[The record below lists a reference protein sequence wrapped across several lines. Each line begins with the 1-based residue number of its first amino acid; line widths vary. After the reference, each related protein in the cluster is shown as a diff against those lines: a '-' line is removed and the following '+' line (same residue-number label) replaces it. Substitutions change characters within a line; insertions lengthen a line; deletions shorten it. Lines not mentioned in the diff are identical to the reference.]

1 MTAPRHSSRAGSAA
15 PSTPSRAGRSKPS
28 GGTSP
33 WSASTGRRCS
43 TATCCASCTTT
54 SRATNGSWNGSTTE
68 HLDERCRSRA
78 SPAGG
83 RPPEAR
89 LMRAPYV
96 ELHCHSNFSFL
107 DGGSHPAELAARAAE
122 LEMPALAITD
132 RGGVYGAVKFL
143 QACRKLGVKPL
154 IGTALEVDGQE
165 TVVIARNLRGY
176 SNLCRLLSLAHADQP
191 KGEARATL
199 TRVAEHKGD
208 LFYLSATDDERRL
221 RELQEALGNE
231 SVFSE
236 LHHHLRPEDPWVLEG
251 RASMAKR
258 CGAAV
263 VATNQ
268 VHYHVPE
275 RRRLHDVLVA
285 IRHRTTLDGARPH
298 LFPNAEHHLKAG
310 DEMRPLFKGH
320 AEALAAPWDIAQ
332 ECAVELDF
340 RKVRFP
346 GYPVPAGETPFSFL
360 YKLCFEGVRE
370 RYRPITPEVARRLQ
384 RELEVIEKT
393 GLAEFFLI
401 NWDLMRF
408 AREHG
413 VPGQGRGSAADS
425 IVAYVLGITRVDPIE
440 HNLLFERFLHEEMT
454 STPDIDIDFSTKH
467 REQVI
472 QYVYDKYGWE
482 RTGMVCNVVTFQPR
496 MAIRQ
501 VGKALGF
508 SAELLDRLAK
518 GVDRWPAPGEML
530 TPPGNPT
537 EGVEDSMTGAMP
549 PPADMRPQS
558 WQQFLELCREVIEFP
573 RHLSIHVGGMLVT
586 GEPLVDIVPVEP
598 ATMEGRRVVQFN
610 KDDVEDLGLI
620 KVDLL
625 GLRTLSVVAETLD
638 LIQDT
643 TGTRPDLDRL
653 PLDDPKVFEMCS
665 EADTIG
671 VFQIESRAQMQTLP
685 RTRPQSF
692 NDLVVE
698 VAIIRPGP
706 IQGNA
711 VHPYIRR
718 KQGREPVIYAHP
730 LLEPV
735 LKDTLGVILYQEQII
750 EIAMRVAGMTPSQ
763 ADGFRRAMTR
773 HLNRVEMSSL
783 EGDFINGCLAN
794 SVPREVADQLFAA
807 VQGFAVYGFCRSHA
821 AAFARTTYETAWLK
835 LNYPVEFGCG
845 LLNHQPMGFYH
856 PSVLV
861 EDLKRHGV
869 KVLPVDVNRSY
880 ARCLPEPLALSP
892 TKPQLAEGPPSSTR
906 PSLPRRPTEISVSVA
921 STQAVKAQ
929 AAMTH
934 AMRIGL
940 NYVRDLGEDG
950 RNAIV
955 AERRRAGP
963 YSSFDDFLNRLR
975 GGPIGPRAVRN
986 LVMVGAFDALRQPRR
1001 KLLWGWQERWHGHGL
1016 RRGLGTQAELRLNG
1030 TAPDLPAVD
1039 EFDANQLEYRISDL
1053 STGHH
1058 LIHFCRD
1065 RLRAMGALESNQLPS
1080 IPDRH
1085 RVRVAGLVITR
1096 QAPSTAKK
1104 IRFFTLEDEF
1114 GQVNVTIKPD
1124 VYDRYRH
1131 IANRQPILIIDG
1143 VMQRQDGVW
1152 SVLASHI
1159 EALRGVPRPQQRSHD
1174 YR

>member
-1 MTAPRHSSRAGSAA
+1 MPGELT
-15 PSTPSRAGRSKPS
+15 
-28 GGTSP
+28 
-33 WSASTGRRCS
+33 
-43 TATCCASCTTT
+43 
-54 SRATNGSWNGSTTE
+54 
-68 HLDERCRSRA
+68 
-78 SPAGG
+78 
-83 RPPEAR
+83 RP
-89 LMRAPYV
+89 PYV

-107 DGGSHPAELAARAAE
+107 DGGSHPYELAARAAE

-132 RGGVYGAVKFL
+132 RGGVYGAVRFL
-143 QACRKLGVKPL
+143 QACRKLGVKPI
-154 IGTALEVDGQE
+154 IGSALEVAGE
-165 TVVIARNLRGY
+165 ELILIARNLRGY
-176 SNLCRLLSLAHADQP
+176 SNLCRLLTISHADQP

-199 TRVAEHKGD
+199 EQVAAHRGD
-208 LFYLSATDDERRL
+208 LFYLSATDEERRL
-221 RELQEALGNE
+221 MDLADAVGRENL
-231 SVFSE
+231 FSE
-236 LHHHLRPEDPWVLEG
+236 LHHHLGPQDRWVLEG
-251 RASMAKR
+251 RAAMARR
-258 CGAAV
+258 CGV
-263 VATNQ
+263 TIVATNE
-268 VHYHVPE
+268 VHYHVPQ

-285 IRHRTTLDGARPH
+285 IRHRATLEQARPH
-298 LFPNAEHHLKAG
+298 LFPNSEHYLKGGAQLV
-310 DEMRPLFKGH
+310 PLFHGQ
-320 AEALAAPWDIAQ
+320 AEALSTPWEIAQ
-332 ECAVELDF
+332 ACDVDLDF

-346 GYPVPAGETPFSFL
+346 GYPVPSGETPFSFL

-370 RYRPITPEVARRLQ
+370 RYRPITPTVARRLQ
-384 RELEVIEKT
+384 RELDVIEKT

-454 STPDIDIDFSTKH
+454 STPDIDIDFSTEH

-472 QYVYDKYGWE
+472 QYVYGKYGSE

-518 GVDRWPAPGEML
+518 GVDRWFAEDVEVSAAEAVPAPDL
-530 TPPGNPT
+530 
-537 EGVEDSMTGAMP
+537 
-549 PPADMRPQS
+549 RPQS
-558 WQQFLELCREVIEFP
+558 WRQFLELCREIVEFP
-573 RHLSIHVGGMLVT
+573 RHLSIHNGGMLVT
-586 GEPLVDIVPVEP
+586 GDPLVDIAPVEP

-620 KVDLL
+620 KMDML
-625 GLRTLSVVAETLD
+625 GLRTLSVVAESLE
-638 LIQDT
+638 LIEAT
-643 TGTRPDLDRL
+643 TGERPDLDAL
-653 PLDDPKVFEMCS
+653 PLTDAEVFKMCGQ
-665 EADTIG
+665 ADTIG

-685 RTRPQSF
+685 RTRPKTF

-718 KQGREPVIYAHP
+718 KQGREPVTYSHP
-730 LLEPV
+730 LLEPI

-750 EIAMRVAGMTPSQ
+750 EIAMHVAGMLPAR

-783 EGDFINGCLAN
+783 EDEFIGGCLAN
-794 SVPREVADQLFAA
+794 GVPREVADQLFAA

-821 AAFARTTYETAWLK
+821 AAFARTSYETAWLK
-835 LNYPVEFGCG
+835 LYHPVEFGCG
-845 LLNHQPMGFYH
+845 LLNNQPMGFYH

-869 KVLPVDVNRSY
+869 KALPVDINRSDV
-880 ARCLPEPLALSP
+880 RCLPEAIEAAAAEEVLV
-892 TKPQLAEGPPSSTR
+892 AEGPPSSPR
-906 PSLPRRPTEISVSVA
+906 PPSPTGQPQISVSTP
-921 STQAVKAQ
+921 STLPVKKS
-929 AAMTH
+929 H
-934 AMRIGL
+934 GLRIGF

-950 RNAIV
+950 RRAIV
-955 AERRRAGP
+955 AERTRSGAYR
-963 YSSFDDFLNRLR
+963 SFDDFLHRLR

-986 LVMVGAFDALRQPRR
+986 LVMVGAFDSLGSARR
-1001 KLLWGWQERWHGHGL
+1001 ALLWGWQERWHGEGL
-1016 RRGLGTQAELRLNG
+1016 RRGLDTQAELRFNG

-1039 EFDANQLEYRISDL
+1039 AFDANQLEYRISDL

-1065 RLRAMGALESNQLPS
+1065 RLRSMGALDSRDLQA
-1080 IPDRH
+1080 IPDH
-1085 RVRVAGLVITR
+1085 GRVRVAGLVITR
-1096 QAPSTAKK
+1096 QAPGTAKK

-1114 GQVNVTIKPD
+1114 GQVNVTIMPD

-1131 IANRQPILIIDG
+1131 VANRQPILVVDG
-1143 VMQRQDGVW
+1143 VMQRQDGVH

-1159 EALRGVPRPQQRSHD
+1159 QALTGVPRPTQRSHD

>member
-1 MTAPRHSSRAGSAA
+1 MS
-15 PSTPSRAGRSKPS
+15 
-28 GGTSP
+28 
-33 WSASTGRRCS
+33 
-43 TATCCASCTTT
+43 
-54 SRATNGSWNGSTTE
+54 
-68 HLDERCRSRA
+68 
-78 SPAGG
+78 
-83 RPPEAR
+83 
-89 LMRAPYV
+89 PYV

-107 DGGSHPAELAARAAE
+107 DGGSHPAELALQAAE

-143 QACRKLGVKPL
+143 QACRKVGVKPL
-154 IGTALEVDGQE
+154 IGTTLEVDGQE
-165 TVVIARNLRGY
+165 MVIIARNLRGY
-176 SNLCRLLSLAHADQP
+176 SNLCRLLSLAHTDQP
-191 KGEARATL
+191 KGEARTTLAT
-199 TRVAEHKGD
+199 AAGHCGD
-208 LFYLSATDDERRL
+208 LFYLSAGDDEKRL
-221 RELQEALGNE
+221 RALQEAFGKEN
-231 SVFSE
+231 VFSE
-236 LHHHLRPEDPWVLEG
+236 LNHHLRAEDSWVLEG
-251 RASMAKR
+251 RAAMAKR
-258 CGAAV
+258 CGAGL

-268 VHYHVPE
+268 VHYHTRE

-285 IRHRTTLDGARPH
+285 IRHRATLDEARPK
-298 LFPNAEHHLKAG
+298 LFPNAEHCLKG
-310 DEMRPLFKGH
+310 GEELRLLFKGY
-320 AEALAAPWDIAQ
+320 AEALATPWDIAQ
-332 ECAVELDF
+332 ECDLELDF

-346 GYPVPAGETPFSFL
+346 GYPVPEGETPFSFL

-408 AREHG
+408 ARERG

-454 STPDIDIDFSTKH
+454 STPDIDIDFSTEH

-472 QYVYDKYGWE
+472 QYIYDKYGWE

-518 GVDRWPAPGEML
+518 GVDRWF
-530 TPPGNPT
+530 T
-537 EGVEDSMTGAMP
+537 EDVADSMTGAVP
-549 PPADMRPQS
+549 PPDMRPKS
-558 WQQFLELCREVIEFP
+558 WNQFLQLCREVIDFP
-573 RHLSIHVGGMLVT
+573 RHLSIHNGGMLVT

-620 KVDLL
+620 KMDML
-625 GLRTLSVVAETLD
+625 GLRTLSVIAEALD
-638 LIQDT
+638 MIKDT
-643 TGTRPDLDRL
+643 SGARPDLDQL
-653 PLDDPKVFEMCS
+653 PLKDPKVFEMCS
-665 EADTIG
+665 AADTIG

-685 RTRPQSF
+685 RTRPESF

-718 KQGREPVIYAHP
+718 KQGREQVTYAHP
-730 LLEPV
+730 LLEPI

-750 EIAMRVAGMTPSQ
+750 EIAMRVAGMTPSG

-783 EGDFINGCLAN
+783 EGDFIGGCLAN
-794 SVPREVADQLFAA
+794 EVPREVADQLFAA

-821 AAFARTTYETAWLK
+821 AAFARTAYETAWLK
-835 LNYPVEFGCG
+835 LNHAVEFGCG
-845 LLNHQPMGFYH
+845 LLNNQPMGFYH

-869 KVLPVDVNRSY
+869 KVLPVDINCSA
-880 ARCLPEPLALSP
+880 ARCLPEPIPNPSASSP
-892 TKPQLAEGPPSSTR
+892 R
-906 PSLPRRPTEISVSVA
+906 PSARPSVGPSVGPSAGPSLLHRAGSLPQPAHRGEPYGDLEDKGTLPVKTE
-921 STQAVKAQ
+921 
-929 AAMTH
+929 H
-934 AMRIGL
+934 AMRIGF
-940 NYVRDLGEDG
+940 NYVRDLGKEG
-950 RNAIV
+950 RQAIV
-955 AERRRAGP
+955 AERERGP
-963 YSSFDDFLNRLR
+963 YRSFDDFLDRLR

-986 LVMVGAFDALRQPRR
+986 LVMVGAFDNLGQPRR
-1001 KLLWGWQERWHGHGL
+1001 ELLWGWQERWHGHGL
-1016 RRGLGTQAELRLNG
+1016 RRGIHAQSELRLNG
-1030 TAPDLPAVD
+1030 TAPGLPQLD
-1039 EFDANQLEYRISDL
+1039 EFDVNQLEYRISDL

-1065 RLRAMGALESNQLPS
+1065 RLQQLGALESTKLSS
-1080 IPDRH
+1080 IRSG
-1085 RVRVAGLVITR
+1085 RTVRVAGLVITR

-1124 VYDRYRH
+1124 VYDRYRQV
-1131 IANRQPILIIDG
+1131 ANRQPILVIDG

-1152 SVLASHI
+1152 SVLATHI
-1159 EALRGVPRPQQRSHD
+1159 QALEGVPRPQQRSHD

>member
-1 MTAPRHSSRAGSAA
+1 MRRQATPCSRQPVS
-15 PSTPSRAGRSKPS
+15 
-28 GGTSP
+28 
-33 WSASTGRRCS
+33 
-43 TATCCASCTTT
+43 
-54 SRATNGSWNGSTTE
+54 
-68 HLDERCRSRA
+68 L
-78 SPAGG
+78 
-83 RPPEAR
+83 
-89 LMRAPYV
+89 YI

-107 DGGSHPAELAARAAE
+107 DGGSHPYELAVRAAE

-132 RGGVYGAVKFL
+132 RGGVYGAVRFL
-143 QACRKLGVKPL
+143 QACRKVGVKPI

-165 TVVIARNLRGY
+165 VVMIARNLRGY
-176 SNLCRLLSLAHADQP
+176 SNLCRLLSFAHADQP
-191 KGEARATL
+191 KGEARATIAS
-199 TRVAEHKGD
+199 VAEHRGD
-208 LFYLSATDDERRL
+208 LFYLSATDDEKRL
-221 RELQEALGNE
+221 REMQEALGKEN
-231 SVFSE
+231 VFSE
-236 LHHHLRPEDPWVLEG
+236 LHHHLCPEDQWVLEG
-251 RASMAKR
+251 RAALAKR
-258 CGAAV
+258 CGAGI
-263 VATNQ
+263 VATNE

-285 IRHRTTLDGARPH
+285 IRHRATLESARPY
-298 LFPNAEHHLKAG
+298 LFPNSEHHLKGGA
-310 DEMRPLFKGH
+310 DMRPLFRGH
-320 AEALAAPWDIAQ
+320 AEALATPWDIAQ
-332 ECAVELDF
+332 ECDVNLDF

-408 AREHG
+408 ARERG

-454 STPDIDIDFSTKH
+454 STPDIDIDFSTAH

-472 QYVYDKYGWE
+472 QYIYDKYGWE

-518 GVDRWPAPGEML
+518 GVDRWF
-530 TPPGNPT
+530 T
-537 EGVEDSMTGAMP
+537 EDVEDSMLDAVP
-549 PPADMRPQS
+549 PPDMRPQS
-558 WQQFLELCREVIEFP
+558 WQQFLELCRQIIEFP
-573 RHLSIHVGGMLVT
+573 RHLSIHNGGMLVT
-586 GEPLVDIVPVEP
+586 GEPLVEIVPVEP

-620 KVDLL
+620 KMDML
-625 GLRTLSVVAETLD
+625 GLRTLSVVAEALE
-638 LIQDT
+638 LIKDK
-643 TGTRPDLDRL
+643 TGTRPDLDQL
-653 PLDDPKVFEMCS
+653 ALNDPTVFEMCS
-665 EADTIG
+665 AADTIG

-718 KQGREPVIYAHP
+718 KQGREAVTYAHP
-730 LLEPV
+730 LLEPI

-750 EIAMRVAGMTPSQ
+750 EIAMYVAGMTPSG

-783 EGDFINGCLAN
+783 EGDFIDGCLAN
-794 SVPREVADQLFAA
+794 DVPREVADQLFAA

-821 AAFARTTYETAWLK
+821 AAFARTSYETSWLK
-835 LNYPVEFGCG
+835 LNHAVEFGCG
-845 LLNHQPMGFYH
+845 LLNNQPMGFYH

-869 KVLPVDVNRSY
+869 TVLPVDVNRSD
-880 ARCLPEPLALSP
+880 ARCLPERLPPPSP
-892 TKPQLAEGPPSSTR
+892 QAHLAEGPPSSTR
-906 PSLPRRPTEISVSVA
+906 PALPRRPTDSSVSIG
-921 STQAVKAQ
+921 STQPVK
-929 AAMTH
+929 AMTH
-934 AMRIGL
+934 AMRIGF

-950 RNAIV
+950 RRAIV
-955 AERRRAGP
+955 DERRHGH
-963 YSSFDDFLNRLR
+963 YTSFDDFLHRLR
-975 GGPIGPRAVRN
+975 GTPVGPRAVRN
-986 LVMVGAFDALRQPRR
+986 LVMVGAFDALGQPRR
-1001 KLLWGWQERWHGHGL
+1001 ELLWGWQERWHGHGL
-1016 RRGLGTQAELRLNG
+1016 RRGIEKQSELRLNG
-1030 TAPDLPAVD
+1030 TAPALPRID
-1039 EFDANQLEYRISDL
+1039 DFDANQLEYRISDL

-1058 LIHFCRD
+1058 LIHFCRE
-1065 RLRAMGALESNQLPS
+1065 RLVKMGALESNKLAS
-1080 IPDRH
+1080 IRNNQK
-1085 RVRVAGLVITR
+1085 VRVAGLVITR

-1124 VYDRYRH
+1124 VYERYRQV
-1131 IANRQPILIIDG
+1131 ANRQPILIIDG
-1143 VMQRQDGVW
+1143 VMQRNDGVY

-1159 EALRGVPRPQQRSHD
+1159 EALHGIPRPHQKSHD

>member
-1 MTAPRHSSRAGSAA
+1 MP
-15 PSTPSRAGRSKPS
+15 
-28 GGTSP
+28 
-33 WSASTGRRCS
+33 
-43 TATCCASCTTT
+43 
-54 SRATNGSWNGSTTE
+54 
-68 HLDERCRSRA
+68 
-78 SPAGG
+78 
-83 RPPEAR
+83 
-89 LMRAPYV
+89 APYV
-96 ELHCHSNFSFL
+96 ELHSHSNFSFL
-107 DGGSHPAELAARAAE
+107 DGGSHPYELAMRAAE

-132 RGGVYGAVKFL
+132 RGGVYGAVRHL
-143 QACRKLGVKPL
+143 QACRKLGVKPI
-154 IGTALEVDGQE
+154 IGTSLEVDGE
-165 TVVIARNLRGY
+165 ELILIARDLRGY
-176 SNLCRLLSLAHADQP
+176 SNLCRLLTLAHADQP
-191 KGEARATL
+191 KGEARTTL
-199 TRVAEHKGD
+199 DTVAEHRGE
-208 LFYLSATDDERRL
+208 LFYLSPTDREQRM
-221 RELQEALGNE
+221 RELQGALGKEN
-231 SVFSE
+231 VFSE
-236 LHHHLRPEDPWVLEG
+236 LHHHRRPEDEWVLEG
-251 RASMAKR
+251 RAAMARR
-258 CGAAV
+258 CGAGV
-263 VATNQ
+263 VATNE
-268 VHYHVPE
+268 VHYHVAE

-285 IRHRTTLDGARPH
+285 IRHRATLDEARAH
-298 LFPNAEHHLKAG
+298 LFPNSEHHLKGGA
-310 DEMRPLFKGH
+310 DLRPLFHGH
-320 AEALAAPWDIAQ
+320 AEALATPWEIAQ
-332 ECAVELDF
+332 ECDVDLDF

-360 YKLCFEGVRE
+360 YKLCFEGVRD
-370 RYRPITPEVARRLQ
+370 RYRPITPAVAQRLQ

-454 STPDIDIDFSTKH
+454 STPDIDIDFSTEH

-472 QYVYDKYGWE
+472 QYIYEKYGWE
-482 RTGMVCNVVTFQPR
+482 RTGMVCNIVTFQPR

-518 GVDRWPAPGEML
+518 GVDRWF
-530 TPPGNPT
+530 T
-537 EGVEDSMTGAMP
+537 EDVEDSMTGAVP
-549 PPADMRPQS
+549 PPDMRPQS

-573 RHLSIHVGGMLVT
+573 RHLSIHNGGMLVT
-586 GEPLVDIVPVEP
+586 GEPLVDIAPVEP

-620 KVDLL
+620 KMDML
-625 GLRTLSVVAETLD
+625 GLRTLSVVAEALE
-638 LIQDT
+638 LIKDT
-643 TGTRPDLDRL
+643 TGTRPDLDQL
-653 PLDDPKVFEMCS
+653 PLNDPAVFEMCG

-685 RTRPQSF
+685 RTRPKTF

-718 KQGREPVIYAHP
+718 KQGREEVTYAHP
-730 LLEPV
+730 LLEPI

-750 EIAMRVAGMTPSQ
+750 EIAMYVAGMKPGR

-783 EGDFINGCLAN
+783 EDEFIGGCLAN
-794 SVPREVADQLFAA
+794 EVPREVADQLFAA

-821 AAFARTTYETAWLK
+821 AAFARTSYETAWMK
-835 LNYPVEFGCG
+835 LHHPVEFGCG
-845 LLNHQPMGFYH
+845 LLNNQPMGFYH

-861 EDLKRHGV
+861 EDLKRHGL
-869 KVLPVDVNRSY
+869 KALPVDINLSDI
-880 ARCLPEPLALSP
+880 RCLPEALPEVAPGQFPATAGTRGIQRDMYPASAG
-892 TKPQLAEGPPSSTR
+892 TRGGSGSASATPQLAGGPPFGSR
-906 PSLPRRPTEISVSVA
+906 PLPRLPTESSVLTE
-921 STQAVKAQ
+921 STLPVKARY
-929 AAMTH
+929 

-940 NYVRDLGEDG
+940 NYVRDLGEEG
-950 RNAIV
+950 RKAIV
-955 AERRRAGP
+955 EDRDRGGP
-963 YSSFDDFLNRLR
+963 YLSFDDFINRMR

-986 LVMVGAFDALRQPRR
+986 LVMVGAFDALGQPRR
-1001 KLLWGWQERWHGHGL
+1001 ELLWGWQERWHGKGL
-1016 RRGLGTQAELRLNG
+1016 RRGIDKQSELRLNG
-1030 TAPDLPAVD
+1030 TAPSLPDVD
-1039 EFDANQLEYRISDL
+1039 DFDANQLEYRISDL

-1065 RLRAMGALESNQLPS
+1065 RLAAMGALESNKLPA
-1080 IPDRH
+1080 IANNKQ
-1085 RVRVAGLVITR
+1085 VRVAGLVITR

-1124 VYDRYRH
+1124 VYDRYRQV
-1131 IANRQPILIIDG
+1131 ANRQPILIIDG
-1143 VMQRQDGVW
+1143 VMQRQDGVH

-1159 EALRGVPRPQQRSHD
+1159 QALEGAPRPAQRSHD

>member
-1 MTAPRHSSRAGSAA
+1 MAIPNLHRLATSHSRELGAA
-15 PSTPSRAGRSKPS
+15 TVS
-28 GGTSP
+28 
-33 WSASTGRRCS
+33 
-43 TATCCASCTTT
+43 
-54 SRATNGSWNGSTTE
+54 
-68 HLDERCRSRA
+68 
-78 SPAGG
+78 
-83 RPPEAR
+83 
-89 LMRAPYV
+89 PYV

-107 DGGSHPAELAARAAE
+107 DGSSHPAELVMRAAE

-132 RGGVYGAVKFL
+132 RGGVYGAVRFL
-143 QACRKLGVKPL
+143 QACRKFGVKPI
-154 IGTALEVDGQE
+154 IGSALEVDNDE
-165 TVVIARNLRGY
+165 IILIARNLRGY
-176 SNLCRLLSLAHADQP
+176 SNLCRLLSFAHLDQP
-191 KGEARATL
+191 KGEARSTL
-199 TRVAEHKGD
+199 ARVAEHRGD
-208 LFYLSATDDERRL
+208 LFFLSATDQERRL
-221 RELQEALGNE
+221 RELQEALGSEN
-231 SVFSE
+231 VFSE
-236 LHHHLRPEDPWVLEG
+236 LHHHRGTEDPWVLEG
-251 RASMAKR
+251 RAAMARR
-258 CGAAV
+258 CRAPV
-263 VATNQ
+263 VATNE
-268 VHYHVPE
+268 VHYHARE

-285 IRHRTTLDGARPH
+285 IRHRATLDEARPH
-298 LFPNAEHHLKAG
+298 LFPNSEHHLKG
-310 DEMRPLFKGH
+310 EEEMRPLFKGY
-320 AEALAAPWDIAQ
+320 AEALAMPWEIAQ
-332 ECAVELDF
+332 QCEVDLDF
-340 RKVRFP
+340 RRVRFP
-346 GYPVPAGETPFSFL
+346 GYPVPAGETPFSYL

-384 RELEVIEKT
+384 RELEVIQKT

-408 AREHG
+408 AREQG
-413 VPGQGRGSAADS
+413 VPGQGRGPAADS

-454 STPDIDIDFSTKH
+454 STPDIDIDFSTAH

-472 QYVYDKYGWE
+472 QYIYDKYGWE

-501 VGKALGF
+501 VGKAMGF

-518 GVDRWPAPGEML
+518 GVDRWF
-530 TPPGNPT
+530 T
-537 EGVEDSMTGAMP
+537 EDVADSMMEAVP
-549 PPADMRPQS
+549 PPELRPRS
-558 WQQFLELCREVIEFP
+558 WQHFLELCRQVQDFP
-573 RHLSIHVGGMLVT
+573 RHLSIHNGGMLVT
-586 GEPLVDIVPVEP
+586 GEPLVDIAPVEP

-620 KVDLL
+620 KMDML
-625 GLRTLSVVAETLD
+625 GLRTLSVVAEALE
-638 LIQDT
+638 LIRDR
-643 TGTRPDLDRL
+643 TGTRPDLDQL
-653 PLDDPKVFEMCS
+653 PLNDPAVFEMCS
-665 EADTIG
+665 TADTIG

-718 KQGREPVIYAHP
+718 KQGREQVTYAHP
-730 LLEPV
+730 LLEPI

-750 EIAMRVAGMTPSQ
+750 EIAMHVAGMTPSQ

-794 SVPREVADQLFAA
+794 QVPREVADQLFTA

-821 AAFARTTYETAWLK
+821 AAFARTSYETVWLK

-845 LLNHQPMGFYH
+845 LLNNQPMGFYH

-861 EDLKRHGV
+861 EDLKRHGITA
-869 KVLPVDVNRSY
+869 LPVDVNLSGV
-880 ARCLPEPLALSP
+880 RCLPELLPSAPINVAHL
-892 TKPQLAEGPPSSTR
+892 TEGPPSSTR
-906 PSLPRRPTEISVSVA
+906 PSSPTGQPHFSLSTA
-921 STQAVKAQ
+921 STQPVKAL
-929 AAMTH
+929 TY
-934 AMRIGL
+934 AMRIGF
-940 NYVRDLGEDG
+940 NYVRDLGEEG
-950 RNAIV
+950 RTAIV
-955 AERRRAGP
+955 AERERAGL
-963 YSSFDDFLNRLR
+963 YTSFDNFLDRLR

-986 LVMVGAFDALRQPRR
+986 LVMVGAFDTMSRPRR
-1001 KLLWGWQERWHGHGL
+1001 ELLWGWQERWHGHGL
-1016 RRGLGTQAELRLNG
+1016 RRGIDKQSELRLDA
-1030 TAPDLPAVD
+1030 TSPELPEID
-1039 EFDANQLEYRISDL
+1039 DFDANQLEYRISDL

-1065 RLRAMGALESNQLPS
+1065 RLRELGALESNRLAAIRDHQ
-1080 IPDRH
+1080 

-1124 VYDRYRH
+1124 VFDRYRQV
-1131 IANRQPILIIDG
+1131 ANRQPILVIDG
-1143 VMQRQDGVW
+1143 VMQRQDGVY

-1159 EALRGVPRPQQRSHD
+1159 EALLGVPRPPQKSHD

>member
-1 MTAPRHSSRAGSAA
+1 MS
-15 PSTPSRAGRSKPS
+15 
-28 GGTSP
+28 
-33 WSASTGRRCS
+33 
-43 TATCCASCTTT
+43 
-54 SRATNGSWNGSTTE
+54 
-68 HLDERCRSRA
+68 
-78 SPAGG
+78 
-83 RPPEAR
+83 
-89 LMRAPYV
+89 PYV

-132 RGGVYGAVKFL
+132 HGGVYGAVRFL
-143 QACRKLGVKPL
+143 QACRKLGVKPI
-154 IGTALEVDGQE
+154 IGAALEVDGDE
-165 TVVIARNLRGY
+165 LVLLARNLRGY
-176 SNLCRLLSLAHADQP
+176 SNLCRLLSFAHADQP

-199 TRVAEHKGD
+199 ARVAEHRGD
-208 LFYLSATDDERRL
+208 LFYLSPTDQESRL
-221 RELQEALGNE
+221 RELQEALGKE

-236 LHHHLRPEDPWVLEG
+236 LHHHMRPEDGWRLEG
-251 RASMAKR
+251 RAAMASR
-258 CGAAV
+258 CGAQT

-268 VHYHVPE
+268 IHYHLPT

-285 IRHRTTLDGARPH
+285 IRHRATLDEARPH
-298 LFPNAEHHLKAG
+298 LFPNSEHHLKG
-310 DEMRPLFKGH
+310 GEQMRPLFKGH
-320 AEALAAPWDIAQ
+320 ADALATPWEIAQ
-332 ECAVELDF
+332 QCDVDLDF

-360 YKLCFEGVRE
+360 YKLCFEGVRD
-370 RYRPITPEVARRLQ
+370 RYQPITPAVARRLQ
-384 RELEVIEKT
+384 RELDVIEKT

-408 AREHG
+408 ARERG

-454 STPDIDIDFSTKH
+454 STPDIDIDFSTEH

-518 GVDRWPAPGEML
+518 GVDRWF
-530 TPPGNPT
+530 T
-537 EGVEDSMTGAMP
+537 EDVEDSVMVAVP
-549 PPADMRPQS
+549 PPEMRPPS
-558 WQQFLELCREVIEFP
+558 WKHFLELCREVQDFP
-573 RHLSIHVGGMLVT
+573 RHLSIHNGGMLVT
-586 GEPLVDIVPVEP
+586 GEPLVDIAPVEP

-620 KVDLL
+620 KMDML
-625 GLRTLSVVAETLD
+625 GLSTLSVVAEALE
-638 LIQDT
+638 LIRDR
-643 TGTRPDLDRL
+643 TGTRPDLDQL
-653 PLDDPKVFEMCS
+653 PLNDPRVFEMCS
-665 EADTIG
+665 AADTIG

-685 RTRPQSF
+685 RTRPQTF

-718 KQGREPVIYAHP
+718 KQGREEIKYAHP
-730 LLEPV
+730 LLEPI

-750 EIAMRVAGMTPSQ
+750 EIAMHVAGMAPSR

-783 EGDFINGCLAN
+783 EGDFIDGCLAN
-794 SVPREVADQLFAA
+794 QVPREVADQLFAA

-821 AAFARTTYETAWLK
+821 AAFARTSYETAWLK
-835 LNYPVEFGCG
+835 LNHPIEFGCG
-845 LLNHQPMGFYH
+845 LLNNQPMGFYH

-861 EDLKRHGV
+861 EDLKRHGMTA
-869 KVLPVDVNRSY
+869 LPVDINRSD
-880 ARCLPEPLALSP
+880 ARCLPELL
-892 TKPQLAEGPPSSTR
+892 PQLAASEQSHLSEGPPSAR
-906 PSLPRRPTEISVSVA
+906 PPSPTGQPRTSVSIE
-921 STQAVKAQ
+921 STQPVKNQ
-929 AAMTH
+929 TH
-934 AMRIGL
+934 ALRVGL

-950 RNAIV
+950 RKAIV
-955 AERRRAGP
+955 AERERAGP
-963 YSSFDDFLNRLR
+963 YQSFDDFIDRLR
-975 GGPIGPRAVRN
+975 GGPVGPRAVRN
-986 LVMVGAFDALRQPRR
+986 LVMVGAFDALGQPRR
-1001 KLLWGWQERWHGHGL
+1001 ELLWGWQERWHGHGL
-1016 RRGLGTQAELRLNG
+1016 RRGIDKQAELRLNG
-1030 TAPDLPAVD
+1030 TAPDLPDIDA
-1039 EFDANQLEYRISDL
+1039 FDANQLEYRISDL
-1053 STGHH
+1053 STGNH

-1065 RLRAMGALESNQLPS
+1065 RLRAMGALESNRLAG
-1080 IPDRH
+1080 IPDH
-1085 RVRVAGLVITR
+1085 RQVRVAGLVITR

-1124 VYDRYRH
+1124 VYERYRQV
-1131 IANRQPILIIDG
+1131 ANRQPILVIDG
-1143 VMQRQDGVW
+1143 VMQRQDGVY
-1152 SVLASHI
+1152 SILASHI
-1159 EALRGVPRPQQRSHD
+1159 EALRGVPRPHQRSHD

>member
-1 MTAPRHSSRAGSAA
+1 M
-15 PSTPSRAGRSKPS
+15 
-28 GGTSP
+28 
-33 WSASTGRRCS
+33 
-43 TATCCASCTTT
+43 
-54 SRATNGSWNGSTTE
+54 N
-68 HLDERCRSRA
+68 
-78 SPAGG
+78 
-83 RPPEAR
+83 
-89 LMRAPYV
+89 PYV

-107 DGGSHPAELAARAAE
+107 DGGSHPAELAMRAAE

-132 RGGVYGAVKFL
+132 RGGVYGAVRFL
-143 QACRKLGVKPL
+143 QACRKLGVKPI
-154 IGTALEVDGQE
+154 IGAALEVDGE
-165 TVVIARNLRGY
+165 EVVIIARNLRGY
-176 SNLCRLLSLAHADQP
+176 SNLCRLLSFAHADQP
-191 KGEARATL
+191 KGEARATIAK
-199 TRVAEHKGD
+199 VAEQRGD
-208 LFYLSATDDERRL
+208 LFYLSATDDENRL
-221 RELQEALGNE
+221 RGMQEALGTEN
-231 SVFSE
+231 VFSE
-236 LHHHLRPEDPWVLEG
+236 LHHHLGPEDAWVLEG
-251 RASMAKR
+251 RTAMAKR

-263 VATNQ
+263 VATNE
-268 VHYHVPE
+268 VHYHVAE

-285 IRHRTTLDGARPH
+285 IRHRATLEAARPH
-298 LFPNAEHHLKAG
+298 LFTNSEHHLKGGEA
-310 DEMRPLFKGH
+310 MRPLFKGH
-320 AEALAAPWDIAQ
+320 EEALATPWDIAR
-332 ECAVELDF
+332 ECDLDLNF
-340 RKVRFP
+340 RGVRFP
-346 GYPVPAGETPFSFL
+346 GYPVPDGETPFSFL

-384 RELEVIEKT
+384 RELEVIQKT

-454 STPDIDIDFSTKH
+454 STPDIDIDFSTEH

-518 GVDRWPAPGEML
+518 GVDRWF
-530 TPPGNPT
+530 T
-537 EGVEDSMTGAMP
+537 EDIADSMLDAVP
-549 PPADMRPQS
+549 PPDMRPQS
-558 WQQFLELCREVIEFP
+558 WQHFLELCREVIEFP
-573 RHLSIHVGGMLVT
+573 RHLSIHNGGMLVT
-586 GEPLVDIVPVEP
+586 GEPLVEIAPVEP

-620 KVDLL
+620 KMDML
-625 GLRTLSVVAETLD
+625 GLRTLSVVAEALE
-638 LIQDT
+638 LIKDA
-643 TGTRPDLDRL
+643 TGIRPDLDQL
-653 PLDDPKVFEMCS
+653 PLTDPKVFEMCGA
-665 EADTIG
+665 ADTIG

-718 KQGREPVIYAHP
+718 KQGREPVTYAHP
-730 LLEPV
+730 LLEPI

-750 EIAMRVAGMTPSQ
+750 EIAMYVAGMTPSG

-783 EGDFINGCLAN
+783 EGDFISGCLGN
-794 SVPREVADQLFAA
+794 DVPREVADQLFAA

-821 AAFARTTYETAWLK
+821 AAFARTSYETSWLK
-835 LNYPVEFGCG
+835 LNHPVEFGCG
-845 LLNHQPMGFYH
+845 LLNNQPMGFYH

-869 KVLPVDVNRSY
+869 TVLPVDVNRSDV
-880 ARCLPEPLALSP
+880 RCLPEPLPAAAAQAPL
-892 TKPQLAEGPPSSTR
+892 TEGPPSSIR
-906 PSLPRRPTEISVSVA
+906 PALPRRPTDSSVSIGSVKGGTPPLA
-921 STQAVKAQ
+921 SGLAEPDPDEPPCQPVK
-929 AAMTH
+929 AMTH
-934 AMRIGL
+934 AMRIGF

-950 RNAIV
+950 RKAIV
-955 AERRRAGP
+955 DERAHGP
-963 YSSFDDFLNRLR
+963 FTSFDDFLHRLR
-975 GGPIGPRAVRN
+975 GAPVGPRAVRN
-986 LVMVGAFDALRQPRR
+986 LVMVGGFDALGQPRR
-1001 KLLWGWQERWHGHGL
+1001 ELLWGWQERWHGHGL
-1016 RRGLGTQAELRLNG
+1016 RQGISKQSELRLNG
-1030 TAPDLPAVD
+1030 TAPALPEID

-1058 LIHFCRD
+1058 LIHFCRE
-1065 RLRAMGALESNQLPS
+1065 RLQKLGALESNKLAGIRNNQK
-1080 IPDRH
+1080 
-1085 RVRVAGLVITR
+1085 VRVAGLVITR

-1124 VYDRYRH
+1124 VYERYRQV
-1131 IANRQPILIIDG
+1131 ANRQPILVIDG
-1143 VMQRQDGVW
+1143 VMQRNDGVY

-1159 EALRGVPRPQQRSHD
+1159 EALHGVPRPQQKSHD

>member
-1 MTAPRHSSRAGSAA
+1 M
-15 PSTPSRAGRSKPS
+15 
-28 GGTSP
+28 
-33 WSASTGRRCS
+33 
-43 TATCCASCTTT
+43 TTT
-54 SRATNGSWNGSTTE
+54 
-68 HLDERCRSRA
+68 
-78 SPAGG
+78 
-83 RPPEAR
+83 
-89 LMRAPYV
+89 PYV

-107 DGGSHPAELAARAAE
+107 DGGSHPAELALRAAE

-143 QACRKLGVKPL
+143 QACLKLGIKPL
-154 IGTALEVDGQE
+154 IGSALEVDGDE
-165 TVVIARNLRGY
+165 LIIIARNLKGY
-176 SNLCRLLSLAHADQP
+176 SNLCRLLSFAHLDQP

-199 TRVAEHKGD
+199 GKVAEHRGD
-208 LFYLSATDDERRL
+208 LFYLSPTDSAARM
-221 RELQEALGNE
+221 RELQETLGREN
-231 SVFSE
+231 VFSE
-236 LHHHLRPEDPWVLEG
+236 LHHHLQPEDSWVLEG
-251 RASMAKR
+251 RAAMAQR
-258 CGAAV
+258 CGAPV

-268 VHYHVPE
+268 VHYHSPD

-285 IRHRTTLDGARPH
+285 IRHRTTLDGARSH
-298 LFPNAEHHLKAG
+298 LFPNAEHHLKG
-310 DEMRPLFKGH
+310 GKEMLPLFKKH
-320 AEALAAPWDIAQ
+320 AEALATTWDLAQ
-332 ECAVELDF
+332 ECDLRLDF

-360 YKLCFEGVRE
+360 YKLCFEGVRD

-408 AREHG
+408 ARENG

-454 STPDIDIDFSTKH
+454 STPDIDIDFSTEH

-472 QYVYDKYGWE
+472 QYIYDKYGWE

-518 GVDRWPAPGEML
+518 GVDRWF
-530 TPPGNPT
+530 T
-537 EGVEDSMTGAMP
+537 EDVEDSMMEVVP
-549 PPADMRPQS
+549 PPDMRPQS
-558 WQQFLELCREVIEFP
+558 WRQFLELCREVIEFP

-620 KVDLL
+620 KMDML
-625 GLRTLSVVAETLD
+625 GLRTLSVVAESLE
-638 LIQDT
+638 LIRDT
-643 TGTRPDLDRL
+643 SGIRPDLDRL
-653 PLDDPKVFEMCS
+653 PLDDPRVFELCS
-665 EADTIG
+665 AADTIG

-685 RTRPQSF
+685 RTRPECF

-718 KQGREPVIYAHP
+718 KQGREPVTYAHP
-730 LLEPV
+730 LLEPI

-794 SVPREVADQLFAA
+794 EVPRQVADQLFNA

-821 AAFARTTYETAWLK
+821 AAFARTSYETAWLK
-835 LNYPVEFGCG
+835 LNHPVEFGCG
-845 LLNHQPMGFYH
+845 LLNNQPMGFYH

-869 KVLPVDVNRSY
+869 KVLPVDINRSSV
-880 ARCLPEPLALSP
+880 RCLPEPTGPPSSAQAAF
-892 TKPQLAEGPPSSTR
+892 TEGPPSSTGPALPHR
-906 PSLPRRPTEISVSVA
+906 PFDLSVSAV
-921 STQAVKAQ
+921 SIEPVKAH
-929 AAMTH
+929 TH
-934 AMRIGL
+934 AMRIGF

-950 RNAIV
+950 RKAIV
-955 AERRRAGP
+955 AERDGRP
-963 YSSFDDFLNRLR
+963 FTSFDDFLSRLR
-975 GGPIGPRAVRN
+975 GGPIGPHAVRN
-986 LVMVGAFDALRQPRR
+986 LIMVGAFDRLGQPRR
-1001 KLLWGWQERWHGHGL
+1001 ELLWGWQERWHGHGL
-1016 RRGLGTQAELRLNG
+1016 RRGIDKQSELAFDG
-1030 TAPDLPAVD
+1030 TAPDLPALD
-1039 EFDANQLEYRISDL
+1039 AFDTNQLEYRISDL

-1058 LIHFCRD
+1058 LIHFCRP
-1065 RLRAMGALESNQLPS
+1065 RLNQLGALQSDQLAS
-1080 IPDRH
+1080 IRDRQP
-1085 RVRVAGLVITR
+1085 VRVAGLVITR

-1124 VYDRYRH
+1124 VYERYRQV
-1131 IANRQPILIIDG
+1131 ANRQPILVIDG
-1143 VMQRQDGVW
+1143 VMQRQDGVH

-1159 EALRGVPRPQQRSHD
+1159 QALEGVPRPQQRSHD

>member
-1 MTAPRHSSRAGSAA
+1 V
-15 PSTPSRAGRSKPS
+15 
-28 GGTSP
+28 
-33 WSASTGRRCS
+33 
-43 TATCCASCTTT
+43 
-54 SRATNGSWNGSTTE
+54 N
-68 HLDERCRSRA
+68 
-78 SPAGG
+78 
-83 RPPEAR
+83 
-89 LMRAPYV
+89 PYV

-107 DGGSHPAELAARAAE
+107 DGGSHPAELAIRAAE

-143 QACRKLGVKPL
+143 QACRKVGVKPL
-154 IGTALEVDGQE
+154 IGAALEVDGAE
-165 TVVIARNLRGY
+165 LVLVARNLRGY
-176 SNLCRLLSLAHADQP
+176 SNLCRLISLAHADQP
-191 KGEARATL
+191 KGEARAPLAT
-199 TRVAEHKGD
+199 VAEHRGD
-208 LFYLSATDDERRL
+208 LFYLTATDEENRL
-221 RELQEALGNE
+221 RGLQEALGNT

-236 LHHHLRPEDPWVLEG
+236 LHHHLGPEDSWVLEG
-251 RASMAKR
+251 RAAMAKR
-258 CGAAV
+258 CGAPV
-263 VATNQ
+263 VATNE
-268 VHYHVPE
+268 VHYHVRE

-285 IRHRTTLDGARPH
+285 IRHRATLEEARPH
-298 LFPNAEHHLKAG
+298 LFPNTEHCLKAG
-310 DEMRPLFKGH
+310 DQMRLLFKGH
-320 AEALAAPWDIAQ
+320 AEALATPWEIAK
-332 ECAVELDF
+332 ECDLDLDF

-346 GYPVPAGETPFSFL
+346 GYPVPEGETPFSFL

-370 RYRPITPEVARRLQ
+370 RYRPITLAVTQRLQ

-408 AREHG
+408 AREHC

-454 STPDIDIDFSTKH
+454 STPDIDIDFSTEH

-472 QYVYDKYGWE
+472 QYIYNKYGWE

-508 SAELLDRLAK
+508 SAELVDRLAK
-518 GVDRWPAPGEML
+518 GVDRWF
-530 TPPGNPT
+530 T
-537 EGVEDSMTGAMP
+537 EDVADSMTGAVP
-549 PPADMRPQS
+549 PPDMRPQS
-558 WQQFLELCREVIEFP
+558 WQQFLELCREVQDFP
-573 RHLSIHVGGMLVT
+573 RHLSIHNGGMLVT
-586 GEPLVDIVPVEP
+586 GEPLVDIAPVEP

-620 KVDLL
+620 KMDML
-625 GLRTLSVVAETLD
+625 GLRTLSVVAESLELIRD
-638 LIQDT
+638 L
-643 TGTRPDLDRL
+643 TGVRPDLDQL
-653 PLDDPKVFEMCS
+653 QLNDPKVFEMCS

-718 KQGREPVIYAHP
+718 KQGREEVTYPHP
-730 LLEPV
+730 LLEPI

-750 EIAMRVAGMTPSQ
+750 EIAMKVAGMTPSG

-773 HLNRVEMSSL
+773 HLNHVEMSSL
-783 EGDFINGCLAN
+783 EGDFIAGCLAN
-794 SVPREVADQLFAA
+794 DVPLEVADMLFAA

-821 AAFARTTYETAWLK
+821 AAFARTAYETAWLK
-835 LNYPVEFGCG
+835 LNHAVEFGCG
-845 LLNHQPMGFYH
+845 LLNNQPMGFYH

-869 KVLPVDVNRSY
+869 VVLPVDVNRSDV
-880 ARCLPEPLALSP
+880 RCLPEPL
-892 TKPQLAEGPPSSTR
+892 TESTR
-906 PSLPRRPTEISVSVA
+906 LAPKMRIE
-921 STQAVKAQ
+921 K
-929 AAMTH
+929 TH
-934 AMRIGL
+934 AMRIGF

-955 AERRRAGP
+955 AERTSGGA
-963 YSSFDDFLNRLR
+963 YTSFDNFLDRLR
-975 GGPIGPRAVRN
+975 GGPIGPHSVRN
-986 LVMVGAFDALRQPRR
+986 LVMVGAFDALGRPRR
-1001 KLLWGWQERWHGHGL
+1001 ELLWGWQERWHGRGL
-1016 RRGLGTQAELRLNG
+1016 RRGIQSQSELKLKAV
-1030 TAPDLPAVD
+1030 APTLPELD
-1039 EFDANQLEYRISDL
+1039 DFDINQLEYRISDL

-1065 RLRAMGALESNQLPS
+1065 RLNELGALQSNQLPAIRS
-1080 IPDRH
+1080 GRN
-1085 RVRVAGLVITR
+1085 VRVAGLVITR

-1124 VYDRYRH
+1124 VYDRYRQV
-1131 IANRQPILIIDG
+1131 ANRQPILVIDG

-1152 SVLASHI
+1152 SVLAAHI
-1159 EALRGVPRPQQRSHD
+1159 QALEGVSRAKQRSHD

>member
-1 MTAPRHSSRAGSAA
+1 M
-15 PSTPSRAGRSKPS
+15 
-28 GGTSP
+28 
-33 WSASTGRRCS
+33 
-43 TATCCASCTTT
+43 
-54 SRATNGSWNGSTTE
+54 
-68 HLDERCRSRA
+68 
-78 SPAGG
+78 
-83 RPPEAR
+83 
-89 LMRAPYV
+89 
-96 ELHCHSNFSFL
+96 
-107 DGGSHPAELAARAAE
+107 RAAE

-132 RGGVYGAVKFL
+132 TGGVYGAVRFL
-143 QACRKLGVKPL
+143 QACRKVGVKPL
-154 IGTALEVDGQE
+154 IGAALEVEGAE
-165 TVVIARNLRGY
+165 LLMIARNLSGY
-176 SNLCRLLSLAHADQP
+176 SNLCRLLTLAHADQP
-191 KGEARATL
+191 KGEARTGL
-199 TRVAEHKGD
+199 PTVAEHRGD
-208 LFYLSATDDERRL
+208 LFYLSATDDSQRL
-221 RELQEALGNE
+221 RGLQEALGKEN
-231 SVFSE
+231 VFSE
-236 LHHHLRPEDPWVLEG
+236 LHHHLRPEDPWLLEG
-251 RASMAKR
+251 RAAMAR
-258 CGAAV
+258 QCGAPC

-268 VHYHVPE
+268 VHYHDRE

-285 IRHRTTLDGARPH
+285 IRHRATLDEARPH
-298 LFPNAEHHLKAG
+298 LFPNSEHCLKG
-310 DEMRPLFKGH
+310 DDEIRPLFKGH
-320 AEALAAPWDIAQ
+320 AEALATPWEIAKQ
-332 ECAVELDF
+332 CDVDLDF

-346 GYPVPAGETPFSFL
+346 GYPVPKGETPFSFL

-370 RYRPITPEVARRLQ
+370 RYRPITLAVTQRLQ

-454 STPDIDIDFSTKH
+454 STPDIDIDFSTEH

-518 GVDRWPAPGEML
+518 GVDRWFSED
-530 TPPGNPT
+530 
-537 EGVEDSMTGAMP
+537 VEDSMTGAVP
-549 PPADMRPQS
+549 PPDMRPQS
-558 WQQFLELCREVIEFP
+558 WQQFLELCREVQDFP
-573 RHLSIHVGGMLVT
+573 RHLSIHNGGMLVT
-586 GEPLVDIVPVEP
+586 GEPLVDIAPVEP

-620 KVDLL
+620 KMDML
-625 GLRTLSVVAETLD
+625 GLRTLSVVAEALE
-638 LIQDT
+638 LIRDR
-643 TGTRPDLDRL
+643 TGVRPDLDQL
-653 PLDDPKVFEMCS
+653 ALNDPQVFEMCS
-665 EADTIG
+665 AADTIG

-718 KQGREPVIYAHP
+718 KQGREQVTYPHP
-730 LLEPV
+730 LLEPI
-735 LKDTLGVILYQEQII
+735 LADTLGVILYQEQII
-750 EIAMRVAGMTPSQ
+750 EIAMRVAGMTPSG
-763 ADGFRRAMTR
+763 ADMFRRAMTR
-773 HLNRVEMSSL
+773 HLNHVEMSSL

-794 SVPREVADQLFAA
+794 NVPREVADMLFAA

-821 AAFARTTYETAWLK
+821 AAFARTAYETAWLK
-835 LNYPVEFGCG
+835 LNHAVEFGCG
-845 LLNHQPMGFYH
+845 LLNNQPMGFYH

-869 KVLPVDVNRSY
+869 TVLSVDVNRSDV
-880 ARCLPEPLALSP
+880 RCIPEALGAAAKNRHSP
-892 TKPQLAEGPPSSTR
+892 AG
-906 PSLPRRPTEISVSVA
+906 PSLLSGALPQPADLGPGYENFENPPTLP
-921 STQAVKAQ
+921 VKN
-929 AAMTH
+929 TH
-934 AMRIGL
+934 AMRIGF
-940 NYVRDLGEDG
+940 NYIRDLGEQG
-950 RNAIV
+950 RKAIV
-955 AERRRAGP
+955 TERNQNGP
-963 YSSFDDFLNRLR
+963 YRSFDNFIDRLR

-986 LVMVGAFDALRQPRR
+986 LVMVGAFDGLGRPRR
-1001 KLLWGWQERWHGHGL
+1001 ELLWGWQERWHGHGL
-1016 RRGLGTQAELRLNG
+1016 RRGIQSQSELRLDASAPG
-1030 TAPDLPAVD
+1030 LPDLD
-1039 EFDANQLEYRISDL
+1039 DFDINQLEYRISDL

-1058 LIHFCRD
+1058 LIHFCRE
-1065 RLRAMGALESNQLPS
+1065 RLHQLGALESNKLPS
-1080 IPDRH
+1080 IPSGK

-1124 VYDRYRH
+1124 VYDRHRQV
-1131 IANRQPILIIDG
+1131 ANRQPILVIDG

-1159 EALRGVPRPQQRSHD
+1159 QALQGVPRPQQRSHD

>member
-1 MTAPRHSSRAGSAA
+1 V
-15 PSTPSRAGRSKPS
+15 
-28 GGTSP
+28 
-33 WSASTGRRCS
+33 
-43 TATCCASCTTT
+43 
-54 SRATNGSWNGSTTE
+54 N
-68 HLDERCRSRA
+68 
-78 SPAGG
+78 
-83 RPPEAR
+83 
-89 LMRAPYV
+89 PYV

-107 DGGSHPAELAARAAE
+107 DGGSHPFELAARAAQ
-122 LEMPALAITD
+122 LEMSALAITD

-154 IGTALEVDGQE
+154 IGTALEVDGE
-165 TVVIARNLRGY
+165 EVVMIARNLSGY
-176 SNLCRLLSLAHADQP
+176 SNLCRLLSFAHADQP

-199 TRVAEHKGD
+199 AKVAEHQGN
-208 LFYLSATDDERRL
+208 LFYLSATDDEKRL
-221 RELQEALGNE
+221 RAMQEALGKEN
-231 SVFSE
+231 VFSE
-236 LHHHLRPEDPWVLEG
+236 LHHHMCPEDQWVLEG
-251 RASMAKR
+251 RAAMAKR
-258 CGAAV
+258 CEAAV
-263 VATNQ
+263 VATNE

-285 IRHRTTLDGARPH
+285 IRHRATLESAREH
-298 LFPNAEHHLKAG
+298 LFPNSEHHLKGGA
-310 DEMRPLFKGH
+310 DMRPLFKGH
-320 AEALAAPWDIAQ
+320 AQALATPWEIAQ
-332 ECAVELDF
+332 QCDVDLDF

-360 YKLCFEGVRE
+360 YKLCFDGVRE
-370 RYRPITPEVARRLQ
+370 RYRPITVEVTRRLQ

-454 STPDIDIDFSTKH
+454 STPDIDIDFSTEH

-472 QYVYDKYGWE
+472 QYIYDKYGWE

-518 GVDRWPAPGEML
+518 GVDRWF
-530 TPPGNPT
+530 T
-537 EGVEDSMTGAMP
+537 EDVADSMLDAVP
-549 PPADMRPQS
+549 PPEMRPQS
-558 WQQFLELCREVIEFP
+558 RQQFLELCREVIEFP
-573 RHLSIHVGGMLVT
+573 RHLSIHNGGMLVT
-586 GEPLVDIVPVEP
+586 GEPLVEIVPVEP

-620 KVDLL
+620 KMDML
-625 GLRTLSVVAETLD
+625 GLRTLSVVAECLD
-638 LIQDT
+638 LIKDA
-643 TGTRPDLDRL
+643 TGVRPDLDQL
-653 PLDDPKVFEMCS
+653 ALSDPKVFEMCG

-685 RTRPQSF
+685 RTRPQTF

-718 KQGREPVIYAHP
+718 KQGREVVTYAHP
-730 LLEPV
+730 LLEPI

-750 EIAMRVAGMTPSQ
+750 EIAMHVAGMTPSG

-773 HLNRVEMSSL
+773 HLNHVEMSSL
-783 EGDFINGCLAN
+783 EGDFISGCLAN
-794 SVPREVADQLFAA
+794 EVPREVADQLFAA

-821 AAFARTTYETAWLK
+821 AAFARTSYETAWLK
-835 LNYPVEFGCG
+835 LNHAVEFGCG
-845 LLNHQPMGFYH
+845 LLNNQPMGFYH

-869 KVLPVDVNRSY
+869 TVLPVDVNRSDV
-880 ARCLPEPLALSP
+880 RCLPELLPAASAKARF
-892 TKPQLAEGPPSSTR
+892 TEDPPSSTR
-906 PSLPRRPTEISVSVA
+906 PTLPRRPTDTSVSMP
-921 STQAVKAQ
+921 STQPVKT
-929 AAMTH
+929 MTH
-934 AMRIGL
+934 AMRVGF
-940 NYVRDLGEDG
+940 NYVRDLGEEG
-950 RNAIV
+950 RKAIV
-955 AERRRAGP
+955 AERAHRP
-963 YSSFDDFLNRLR
+963 YTSFDGFLHRLR
-975 GGPIGPRAVRN
+975 GAPVGPRAVRN
-986 LVMVGAFDALRQPRR
+986 LVMVGAFDALGQPRR
-1001 KLLWGWQERWHGHGL
+1001 ELLWGWQERWHGQGL
-1016 RRGLGTQAELRLNG
+1016 RKGIEEQSELRLNG
-1030 TAPDLPAVD
+1030 TAPALPDIDA
-1039 EFDANQLEYRISDL
+1039 FDANQLEYRISDL

-1065 RLRAMGALESNQLPS
+1065 RLKQMGALESHQLAAVPNN
-1080 IPDRH
+1080 RH
-1085 RVRVAGLVITR
+1085 VRVAGLVITR

-1124 VYDRYRH
+1124 VYERYRQV
-1131 IANRQPILIIDG
+1131 ANRQPILVIDG
-1143 VMQRQDGVW
+1143 VMQRNDGVY

-1159 EALRGVPRPQQRSHD
+1159 EALEGVPRPPQKSHD